1 MDWRERW
8 GRVEDDSEVPASV
21 IKRMI
26 VLSIEQETERVPGE
40 SEMPTGQPNGMSGT
54 YVEIHATAQKRV
66 QAEANYRDSIT
77 EWLLKIAQ

>member
-1 MDWRERW
+1 
-8 GRVEDDSEVPASV
+8 
-21 IKRMI
+21 
-26 VLSIEQETERVPGE
+26 
-40 SEMPTGQPNGMSGT
+40 MPTGQPNGMSGT